1 MENQYT
7 NQRVLEISPGIED
20 APYFVDFGREGKYAG
35 KSSSRSTS
43 TSNSGSGSASNSGGK
58 SGASSRGKLSLL
70 EK

>member
-7 NQRVLEISPGIED
+7 NQRVLEISSGIED

-35 KSSSRSTS
+35 KSSGQSASRSQ
-43 TSNSGSGSASNSGGK
+43 SNSKSGGHCR
-58 SGASSRGKLSLL
+58 SQGGASSRGKLSLL